1 MSKLENALV
10 WLYVKTWG
18 KFGAHVIQEKELW
31 NFGADDLETIIM
43 TLALPRKRKETE
55 RFQALTNSIMEKFEQ
70 DCMAFYEW
78 AAKIHKEA
86 IVTLPETVEFDAV
99 NQQATT
105 SQNRQTV
112 KIREWDSGKYFKLFN
127 ENLSV

>member
-18 KFGAHVIQEKELW
+18 KFGEHVIQQKELW
-31 NFGADDLETIIM
+31 NFGVDDLETIIM
-43 TLALPRKRKETE
+43 TLALPRERQKTE

-86 IVTLPETVEFDAV
+86 IVTLPETVEFDSADE
-99 NQQATT
+99 QTTT
-105 SQNRQTV
+105 SQNRPSV
-112 KIREWDSGKYFKLFN
+112 KILEWDSGKYLKLFN
-127 ENLSV
+127 EYRSI

>member
-18 KFGAHVIQEKELW
+18 KFGEHVIKEKELW

-43 TLALPRKRKETE
+43 TLALPRKRQKTE
-55 RFQALTNSIMEKFEQ
+55 RFQALTNLIMEKFEQ

-86 IVTLPETVEFDAV
+86 IVTLPETVEFDGV
-99 NQQATT
+99 DEQATF
-105 SQNRQTV
+105 QNRQLV
-112 KIREWDSGKYFKLFN
+112 KIREWDSSKYFKIFN
-127 ENLSV
+127 EYRSI